1 MGILIEKAG
10 IFTTV
15 QDMGREGYQKMGFRV
30 SGVMDRRAYTVTNLL
45 AGNDGTEAVLEFV
58 MQGPTIVFE
67 EDEVIALGGG
77 EFGAKLNGD
86 LLPNDVACPV
96 HKGDRLELGF
106 VRKGNYGYLAVRGG
120 LDVPKVMGSRSTDV
134 KCRIGG
140 YQGRKLQDGDR
151 IGLFP
156 VDRAGLTGGKQKR
169 KTTGILAKHYKTPNE
184 PAAPPVP
191 EVWRERERN
200 VTVRVVLGPQED
212 YFTREG
218 IQTFATQEY
227 TVTDQCDRMGFRLD
241 GPEIEHSE
249 KGADIISDGIAFG
262 SIQVPSHG
270 KPIIMMADRQTT
282 GGYTKIATVISTDL
296 PKLAQCRPGGRV
308 RFRIISVEEAQLY
321 YRLEQEE
328 YKKLKDKLTLL

>member
-15 QDMGREGYQKMGFRV
+15 QDLGREGYQKMGFRV
-30 SGVMDRRAYTVTNLL
+30 SGAMDRRACIVANLL
-45 AGNDGTEAVLEFV
+45 TGNDGTEATLEFV
-58 MQGPTIVFE
+58 MQGPTIVFG
-67 EDEVIALGGG
+67 EDTVIALCGG
-77 EFGAKLNGD
+77 EFGALLNGSAIA
-86 LLPNDVACPV
+86 NDIACQV
-96 HKGDRLELGF
+96 HKGDRLELGY

-120 LDVPKVMGSRSTDV
+120 LDVPEVMGSRATDV
-134 KCRIGG
+134 KCRLGG

-151 IGLFP
+151 IELLPIKQTGP
-156 VDRAGLTGGKQKR
+156 AAGKCKTPKANALTGHRNTNREKD
-169 KTTGILAKHYKTPNE
+169 
-184 PAAPPVP
+184 AALVP
-191 EVWRERERN
+191 ETWRNKETG
-200 VTVRVVLGPQED
+200 VILRVVLGPQD
-212 YFTREG
+212 DHFTREG

-241 GPEIEHSE
+241 GPEIKHNE

-282 GGYTKIATVISTDL
+282 GGYAKIATVISTDL

-308 RFRIISVEEAQLY
+308 RFRIVSVEEAQFH
-321 YRLEQEE
+321 YRMEQEE
-328 YKKLKDKLTLL
+328 YRKLKEKLTLM

>member
-30 SGVMDRRAYTVTNLL
+30 SGVMDRRAYTVANLL
-45 AGNDGTEAVLEFV
+45 VGNDGTEAALEFV

-67 EDEVIALGGG
+67 EDAVIALGGG
-77 EFGAKLNGD
+77 EFGASLNGD
-86 LLPNDVACPV
+86 PLLNDVACQV

-106 VRKGNYGYLAVRGG
+106 IRKGNYGYLAVRGG

-134 KCRIGG
+134 KCRLGG

-151 IGLFP
+151 IGVLP
-156 VDRAGLTGGKQKR
+156 VEHAGVNGGKGKRKLTGMFSGHH
-169 KTTGILAKHYKTPNE
+169 KTTCESEVSL
-184 PAAPPVP
+184 VP
-191 EVWRERERN
+191 EVWQEKERN

-212 YFTREG
+212 YFTRAG

-241 GPEIEHSE
+241 GPEIEHNE

-270 KPIIMMADRQTT
+270 KPIIMMADRKTT

-296 PKLAQCRPGGRV
+296 PKLVQCRPGGTV

-321 YRLEQEE
+321 YRIEQEE

>member
-10 IFTTV
+10 IFTTL

-30 SGVMDRRAYTVTNLL
+30 SGVMDRRAYTVANLL
-45 AGNDGTEAVLEFV
+45 AGNDGTEAALEFV

-67 EDEVIALGGG
+67 EDTVIVLGGG
-77 EFGAKLNGD
+77 EFGARLNGTPVEND
-86 LLPNDVACPV
+86 LVCRV
-96 HKGDRLELGF
+96 YKGDRLELGF
-106 VRKGNYGYLAVRGG
+106 VQKGNYGYLAVRGG
-120 LDVPKVMGSRSTDV
+120 FDVPKVMGSRATDV
-134 KCRIGG
+134 KCRLGG

-151 IGLFP
+151 IGVLA
-156 VDRAGLTGGKQKR
+156 VKKTGTLAGKR
-169 KTTGILAKHYKTPNE
+169 KLKLTDIFAGHRKALQE
-184 PAAPPVP
+184 RDAPLLP
-191 EVWRERERN
+191 EAWREKEMS
-200 VTVRVVLGPQED
+200 VTLRVVLGPQED
-212 YFTREG
+212 YFTRAG

-241 GPEIEHSE
+241 GPEIAHNE

-282 GGYTKIATVISTDL
+282 GGYAKIATVISTDI
-296 PKLAQCRPGGRV
+296 PKLAQCRPGGHV
-308 RFRIISVEEAQLY
+308 RFRIVSVEEAQLY

-328 YKKLKDKLTLL
+328 YKKLKDKLTLM